1 MGHVKED
8 RVEKV
13 YRYTIDSID
22 DAGCAVLEREDKLTF
37 PVPVHWLPEGA
48 EPSDRLRATIEA
60 SEKGLAILL
69 TVEESP
75 GRG

>member
-1 MGHVKED
+1 VKNDHVKKD
-8 RVEKV
+8 

-22 DAGCAVLEREDKLTF
+22 DAGCAVLKREDGLTF

-48 EPSDRLRATIEA
+48 EPGDRLRARIEA
-60 SEKGLAILL
+60 SGKGMAILL